1 VEEAKRVFEEIEDE
15 DEYERIQDMRRNDD
29 FIVDDDGYGY
39 RDHGGEIW
47 EQDDEEDGQGGKKK
61 TNKKRKL
68 DVSDNQPLKM
78 PRPTNS
84 TSQTS

>member
-1 VEEAKRVFEEIEDE
+1 
-15 DEYERIQDMRRNDD
+15 MRRNDD

-47 EQDDEEDGQGGKKK
+47 EHDDEVDDQGKKK

-68 DVSDNQPLKM
+68 DVNIRINLI
-78 PRPTNS
+78 
-84 TSQTS
+84 